1 LKKFIPVALFIIFIL
16 CTHNVEPAMLSAEE
30 EYKRAYECF
39 ENKDYNRSIELF
51 KFFFNRHP
59 GSELVD
65 DAQFYYAESFYLLG
79 VYDEALTEF
88 QFLTANF
95 PNSKYAEKA
104 YLRKAECLENLSPL
118 AQRDQT
124 ITKEALDAYEEFI
137 VRYPYS
143 RYLEEAEEGKARVLE
158 KLNQKTLETAE
169 IYLKMGRDKSAK
181 IYLYS
186 VIKRSEKWKD
196 KAYLLLGDISIK
208 EGDDSLALYYYSKVG
223 GEYES
228 EANERLN
235 NIQ

>member
-1 LKKFIPVALFIIFIL
+1 MKKFIPVVLFIIFIL
-16 CTHNVEPAMLSAEE
+16 CTHNIEPPMLSAEE
-30 EYKRAYECF
+30 EYKRAYEYF
-39 ENKDYNRSIELF
+39 EKRDYNKSIELF

-65 DAQFYYAESFYLLG
+65 DAQFYYAESFYLLKI
-79 VYDEALTEF
+79 YDEALTEF
-88 QFLTANF
+88 QFLTVNF
-95 PNSKYAEKA
+95 PNSEYAEKA
-104 YLRKAECLENLSPL
+104 ILRKAQCLENISPL

-124 ITKEALDAYEEFI
+124 MTKGALEAYEEFI

-143 RYLEEAEEGKARVLE
+143 KYLEEAEVGKARVLE
-158 KLNQKTLETAE
+158 KLNQKILETAE
-169 IYLKMGRDKSAK
+169 IYLKMGRDRSAK
-181 IYLYS
+181 IYLNS

-196 KAYLLLGDISIK
+196 KAYLLLGDISIR

-223 GEYES
+223 GEYEG